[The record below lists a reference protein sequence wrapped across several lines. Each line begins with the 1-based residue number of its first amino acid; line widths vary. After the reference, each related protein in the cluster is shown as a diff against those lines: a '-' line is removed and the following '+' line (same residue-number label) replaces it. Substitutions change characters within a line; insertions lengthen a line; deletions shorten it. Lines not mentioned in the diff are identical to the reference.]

1 MKCILTTLALLLLGI
16 TIRAQCPSSSD
27 IILKDTIIIC
37 ADTTFILTATNEPS
51 WSYDWS
57 TGENTPNISID
68 YSGKYWV
75 TVNAAGCPE
84 VTDTVTIIFNSLL
97 QQPVVRNEIFCF
109 NQPAAPLK
117 ASGENLSWYTSPT
130 SPGGSPNAPVPST
143 ADTGTTYYYVSQTI
157 AGCESPRA
165 RLTVEV
171 INKPLLDLGEDILI
185 PCGAKGVVLQ
195 TVEQKYT
202 GYLWQDGSADP
213 EFLATE
219 SGIYILKAHNICG
232 SHTDSVQ
239 VVLCNTHC
247 VSFPTAFTPNQDGL
261 NDSFRPGVFCPVNT
275 YRFTV
280 FDRYGRK
287 VFESSDPVKGWDGNL
302 QGKKAPS
309 GSYVYYCV
317 YYDFILKREL
327 MLKGSVTLIR

>member
-1 MKCILTTLALLLLGI
+1 MKCIPIALALILFGI
-16 TIRAQCPSSSD
+16 TTRAQCPSPSD

-37 ADTTFILTATNEPS
+37 EDTTFILTLPNDPDR
-51 WSYDWS
+51 SYSWS
-57 TGENTPNISID
+57 TGENTPDIKIAH
-68 YSGKYWV
+68 SGKYWV
-75 TVNAAGCPE
+75 TVNATGCSE

-97 QQPVVRNEIFCF
+97 QQPGVKDEVICF
-109 NQPAAPLK
+109 NQPATPLK

-130 SPGGSPNAPVPST
+130 NPGGSPNAPVPST

-165 RLTVEV
+165 KLTVEV
-171 INKPLLDLGEDILI
+171 IKKPLLDLGEDILI

-202 GYLWQDGSADP
+202 DYLWQDGSSAP
-213 EFLATE
+213 ELLATE

-247 VSFPTAFTPNQDGL
+247 VRFPTAFTPNQDGL

-275 YRFTV
+275 YHFTV

-287 VFESSDPVKGWDGNL
+287 IFESSDPVKGWDGSL
-302 QGKKAPS
+302 QGKIAPS

-317 YYDFILKREL
+317 YYDFMLKREL